1 MPIPF
6 TCPHCG
12 LETNAADE
20 YAGQSGPCSRCGNTV
35 AVPASSSPMPFA
47 SPAEPPRTSSP
58 TVLIVVVVLVV
69 CLLLLCSGI
78 LVALLLP
85 AVQSARE
92 AARRAQCTNNLKQIA
107 LAMHN
112 YHDTYGSLPPA
123 YIADESGRPMHSW
136 RVLILPFLEQ
146 GALFAQYNFDEPWDS
161 PENLA
166 LADLM
171 PEVFRCPS
179 DASSGA
185 LETGYAMIVGPGTLF
200 DGADPA
206 RFQDITDGTS
216 NTLLSVEAAGSG
228 IHWME
233 PRDLDVEQLRLQ
245 INGPAGFGIRSHHP
259 GGVEAAMCDGSVHF
273 LSNSLDPKMLE
284 RLITIAD
291 GEPVGDF

>member
-1 MPIPF
+1 
-6 TCPHCG
+6 
-12 LETNAADE
+12 
-20 YAGQSGPCSRCGNTV
+20 
-35 AVPASSSPMPFA
+35 MPFA
-47 SPAEPPRTSSP
+47 SPAEPPRRSSP
-58 TVLIVVVVLVV
+58 TVLVAVVFLAVFLF
-69 CLLLLCSGI
+69 LLCSGI

-92 AARRAQCTNNLKQIA
+92 AARRSQCTNNLKQIA

-112 YHDTYGSLPPA
+112 YHDTYKSFPPA

-146 GALFAQYNFDEPWDS
+146 GPLFDQYNFDEPWDS
-161 PENLA
+161 PENLV

-171 PEVFRCPS
+171 PDVFRCPS
-179 DASSGA
+179 DVSSGP
-185 LETGYAMIVGPGTLF
+185 LETSYAMIVGPGTLF
-200 DGADPA
+200 DGVDPA
-206 RFQDITDGTS
+206 GFRDILDGTS

-233 PRDLDVEQLRLQ
+233 PRDLDFEQLRLQ

-259 GGVEAAMCDGSVHF
+259 RGVEAAMCDGSVHF
-273 LSNSLDPKMLE
+273 LSNGLDPKVLE